1 MKFLEGIDYNDTDK
15 GIEFLKNHKFNYYLP
30 ENEKTIYHVYW
41 YGTLGRKQILCIN
54 SYLATQDLKNTEL
67 WVWLDFE
74 TLFCFMF
81 LLFSLQFKIK
91 FF

>member
-1 MKFLEGIDYNDTDK
+1 MEGIDYNDTDK